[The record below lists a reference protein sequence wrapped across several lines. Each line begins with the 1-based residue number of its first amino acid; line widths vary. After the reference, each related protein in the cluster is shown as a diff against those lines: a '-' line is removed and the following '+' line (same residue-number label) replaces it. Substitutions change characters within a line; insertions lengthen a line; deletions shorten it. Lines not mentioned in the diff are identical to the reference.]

1 MILSSRRLPFF
12 SHPELATSSRSVS
25 PSLTGFHLRK
35 NLKIQFDFRTHL
47 LYECMIEI
55 NQNPLYSI
63 YNSTHLNLSSSLA
76 LVKGQLASSK
86 SLKTFQTTLLSEY
99 LENTSLHSH
108 LIWTTSCGIVRR
120 CRPVLWPLLPQ
131 VAPVLQQDLNVP
143 ELTPCSWLL
152 FLLLV
157 STYFLFRSGF
167 YFCFFLEVTCLMSPC
182 DPGAPAARCTGLCP
196 L

>member
-1 MILSSRRLPFF
+1 MNKVHLCQSLPL
-12 SHPELATSSRSVS
+12 P
-25 PSLTGFHLRK
+25 
-35 NLKIQFDFRTHL
+35 I
-47 LYECMIEI
+47 
-55 NQNPLYSI
+55 SI

-86 SLKTFQTTLLSEY
+86 SLRTFQTTLLSEY
-99 LENTSLHSH
+99 LENTSLDSH
-108 LIWTTSCGIVRR
+108 LIGTTSCGIVRR

-152 FLLLV
+152 FVSLV

-167 YFCFFLEVTCLMSPC
+167 YFFASSWRWLAWCLRVIQVLQQRDALDSVLFKKKLLAQC
-182 DPGAPAARCTGLCP
+182 HIC
-196 L
+196 